1 MTESYFIAEGEIMSR
16 IFIRPCGFAVAH
28 YEPCGGYILGFTAPG
43 TTLGAVHLNP
53 GASEF
58 SQVDTKIRF

>member
-16 IFIRPCGFAVAH
+16 IFIKTMWFAVEH
-28 YEPCGGYILGFTAPG
+28 YEPCGGHILGFTAPG

-53 GASEF
+53 RGKRVFAG
-58 SQVDTKIRF
+58 